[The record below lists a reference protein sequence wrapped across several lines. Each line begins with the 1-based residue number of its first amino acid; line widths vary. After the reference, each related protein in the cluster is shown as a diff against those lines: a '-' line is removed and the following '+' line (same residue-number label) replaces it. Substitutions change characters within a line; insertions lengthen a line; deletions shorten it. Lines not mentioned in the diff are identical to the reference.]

1 MIFTYSSSNLFI
13 RKQYIRLN
21 SCSFCDFKRTQK
33 MSDND
38 NSTSF
43 ACAIHSFPL
52 RQTVRAFC
60 STILMRNFNI
70 SSLCCYSNIKNYY
83 LSIPFGKILHSAC
96 IYSKKRTCVTAS
108 AFFTCDNLICEQLIR
123 TYVYSAP
130 LRASTMSILRFLR
143 ATKKLTASE
152 TPSMSTMLTV

>member
-21 SCSFCDFKRTQK
+21 SCSFCDFKRTQKK

-70 SSLCCYSNIKNYY
+70 SSLCYYSNIKITTCQYRLAKFY
-83 LSIPFGKILHSAC
+83 IRHAFTQ
-96 IYSKKRTCVTAS
+96 KKMH
-108 AFFTCDNLICEQLIR
+108 
-123 TYVYSAP
+123 
-130 LRASTMSILRFLR
+130 LRDCKRVFLR
-143 ATKKLTASE
+143 
-152 TPSMSTMLTV
+152 VII